1 MRKKSRFLKIGLGIL
16 LVAFL
21 LGLNGCTKYANEE
34 ELQALER
41 QKQATLAAE
50 AKIEDLKQ
58 EKSDL
63 ERQIATKKRELA
75 EVQKTLGEI
84 R

>member
-63 ERQIATKKRELA
+63 ERQIATKKRELT